1 MISNPT
7 HALELFWL
15 ERRIRFLMELN
26 RLSNSDSGYDC
37 FAALAS
43 DFAKVEKPDDLIDR
57 LRELYPDDA
66 E

>member
-7 HALELFWL
+7 HALERFWL
-15 ERRIRFLMELN
+15 ERRIRFLIELD
-26 RLSNSDSGYDC
+26 RLAKGDASYDC
-37 FAALAS
+37 FAALAC
-43 DFAKVEKPDDLIDR
+43 DFAKVEKPHDLIDR